1 MHSRVVWT
9 QFTSLP
15 WLLFGWISNF
25 CFWNFFVWLVCF
37 ASFFT
42 QLLTFFQIKK
52 QITISWSMS
61 RINFELSNCS
71 DVHCGNRSE
80 SKDVFEIYYENG
92 HWTHSKNLSI
102 YTSIQTQKS
111 NWKIKKSKLWNWI
124 QMLLRIECYVSCTLA
139 KNILFLEKSCFLFL
153 LVDCASICGWLKL
166 YDTVRFYPSVKSL
179 PIEAVDGYVRLS
191 VHSLALSIQRA
202 FLRALPLS
210 VSGSRALSLCLLAS
224 LSVSIA

>member
-1 MHSRVVWT
+1 MYTAVIEVNQSMCLKSIMRMDIEHIPRIY
-9 QFTSLP
+9 L
-15 WLLFGWISNF
+15 
-25 CFWNFFVWLVCF
+25 
-37 ASFFT
+37 FT
-42 QLLTFFQIKK
+42 QAFK
-52 QITISWSMS
+52 
-61 RINFELSNCS
+61 
-71 DVHCGNRSE
+71 H
-80 SKDVFEIYYENG
+80 
-92 HWTHSKNLSI
+92 KN
-102 YTSIQTQKS
+102 
-111 NWKIKKSKLWNWI
+111 
-124 QMLLRIECYVSCTLA
+124 RIEKLKKVNCETEYRCYYVSNVMSVVLLP
-139 KNILFLEKSCFLFL
+139 KIFFFLEKSCFLFL